1 MVMALI
7 FDVAV
12 RSWPWIASIL
22 SRAGLQVLDWYCMVL
37 QHFCLCLIYV
47 VTTLWS
53 WYESL

>member
-1 MVMALI
+1 MVMVLI

-22 SRAGLQVLDWYCMVL
+22 SRAGLQVLDTMVL